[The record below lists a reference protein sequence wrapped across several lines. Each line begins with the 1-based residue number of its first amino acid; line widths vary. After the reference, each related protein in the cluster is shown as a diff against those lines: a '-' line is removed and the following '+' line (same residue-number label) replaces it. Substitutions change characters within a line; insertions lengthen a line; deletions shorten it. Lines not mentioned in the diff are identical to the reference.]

1 MVRKFFMAYF
11 AFIAWFAVI
20 VGSVGIFMI
29 PNPDSVRQ
37 CLRFRVNSHEC

>member
-20 VGSVGIFMI
+20 VGSVGI
-29 PNPDSVRQ
+29 
-37 CLRFRVNSHEC
+37 L